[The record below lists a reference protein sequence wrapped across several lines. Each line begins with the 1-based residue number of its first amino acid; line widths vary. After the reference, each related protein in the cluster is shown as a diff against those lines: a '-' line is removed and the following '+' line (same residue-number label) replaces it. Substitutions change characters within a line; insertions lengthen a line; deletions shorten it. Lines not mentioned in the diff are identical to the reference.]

1 MASGRRHLAIFIRS
15 LEGGG
20 GAERMMVSLA
30 RGFAERGHR
39 VDLVLGTA
47 RGAFLDDVPDTVR
60 IVELGRHSVLRAVP
74 TFLRD
79 PRSALKLAPAFRGVF
94 PHWVLGCI
102 PDLARYLSRERP
114 DAMLSALNYSNI
126 AALWARRFADA
137 PTRLVVSERNTLTHR
152 AQVRRRNLE
161 LPALTAAFYPW
172 ADAIAAVS
180 EGVADDLA
188 SASGISRDRITT
200 TYNPVVGP
208 EIEQDAKQAL
218 DDPWFG
224 DDAVPVIL
232 AAGKLKK
239 QKGFETLVEAFGAL
253 RERHKAR
260 LVILG
265 EGDLREALLEQAEQ
279 AGVSPDL
286 ALPGFV
292 TLVDALGAL
301 RERPTARLV
310 ILGDGDLRAA
320 LLAPA
325 AQAGVSSDLA
335 LPGFVDNPFRYMAR
349 ASLFVLSSRWEG
361 LPGVL
366 IQAMAC
372 GCPVVSTDCPSGPH
386 EILAGGRYGELVPVD
401 DPKALADAME
411 RRLDAP
417 RASEELIA
425 RAAEFSVE
433 RSVDRYLAL
442 LLPDETPS

>member
-279 AGVSPDL
+279 AGVS
-286 ALPGFV
+286 
-292 TLVDALGAL
+292 
-301 RERPTARLV
+301 
-310 ILGDGDLRAA
+310 
-320 LLAPA
+320 
-325 AQAGVSSDLA
+325 SDLA